1 MFGTVRLFVVTSLV
15 MCLVAVPWRDAVAA
29 ETGNE
34 PQQPTSGRLI
44 LPTDG
49 LLLDRLAV
57 AGGAKDAPRVL
68 NQAVA
73 STSQHNFIL
82 GATAAALVVGGVAL
96 IAYSTTPTCKKGQ
109 VSAPNCDRDKVLGAV
124 GISSGAITLVLWAL
138 SK

>member
-15 MCLVAVPWRDAVAA
+15 VCFVAIPWRDAVAA
-29 ETGNE
+29 GTDGEQ
-34 PQQPTSGRLI
+34 PPTSGRLI
-44 LPTDG
+44 LPKDG
-49 LLLDRLAV
+49 LLLDRLAA

>member
-1 MFGTVRLFVVTSLV
+1 MFGTVRLFVVASLV

-29 ETGNE
+29 ETGSE
-34 PQQPTSGRLI
+34 QQPTSGRLI
-44 LPTDG
+44 LPKDG
-49 LLLDRLAV
+49 LLLDRLAA
-57 AGGAKDAPRVL
+57 AGDAKDAPRVL
-68 NQAVA
+68 DQTVA

-109 VSAPNCDRDKVLGAV
+109 VSAPQCDRDKVLGAV